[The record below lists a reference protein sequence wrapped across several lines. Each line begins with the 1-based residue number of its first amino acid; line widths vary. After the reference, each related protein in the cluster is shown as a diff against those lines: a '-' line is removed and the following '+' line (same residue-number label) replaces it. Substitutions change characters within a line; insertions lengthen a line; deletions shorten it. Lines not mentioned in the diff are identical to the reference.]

1 MVNRERFML
10 DFDSEGFVEPPTN
23 PYATLNI
30 GKTPDVRLAQALL
43 QDRGCLQCP
52 PSEQCPRSGYCE
64 LRNLTAEEQAF
75 VAAHEELH
83 KQYANPKGW
92 DEVDGVKLPLI
103 TWADEHGCS
112 TAEEKLAFAGIV
124 DTSNIIS
131 DAQFAALQN
140 ELREIHEAEITNARA
155 IVADAD
161 RHMDGVTRLSD
172 TSAPDAYFG
181 WKS

>member
-43 QDRGCLQCP
+43 QDAGCLQCP
-52 PSEQCPRSGYCE
+52 PPELCSEPRCILYGTKKASSQSGCACS
-64 LRNLTAEEQAF
+64 T
-75 VAAHEELH
+75 
-83 KQYANPKGW
+83 NPQGW
-92 DEVDGVKLPLI
+92 DEIDGVKLPPI
-103 TWADEHGCS
+103 IGW
-112 TAEEKLAFAGIV
+112 I

-131 DAQFAALQN
+131 DAQFAAFQN
-140 ELREIHEAEITNARA
+140 ELREMHEAEVANARA
-155 IVADAD
+155 IVVEAD